1 MQSEPEPTET
11 ATADAVADVTAAI
24 VEVQPGVAAVFGEA
38 PTGLGL
44 ERIDLDLIDIGLAPA
59 SERAEVANY
68 LSMVGNA
75 ATAGGNLGT
84 ALASVQGLYKISDA
98 TRALLGSGGTLAVKD
113 GANLGTVFMNGHI
126 AAQARFIPV
135 TGVNVAQTA
144 AAVGPALAMIALQM
158 TLNEVSTLVA
168 TNLALTSQVLVT
180 VRHEQWA
187 ELTGLVTTID
197 KAVSRAREL
206 QTVTASEWDKVA
218 DKDTVLRKQ
227 RELYRENVKLH
238 VAQIESL
245 GSRARRDY
253 LETNAKAIAFDTHA
267 LLPALTAWA
276 VYPALLGA
284 RARALGAHDPAEA
297 RLADVI
303 SRETYDEFNEA
314 ITETK
319 SLVAALTRELR
330 ILSEQQART
339 RMAITKGQ
347 KDSRAVRATSAELL
361 AAIEPLADV
370 LHPARAPLTIPAFVA
385 APEAIDVDPYLRILR
400 WLLDEEE
407 SLRTVAFPHERGPLD
422 EVKAVGQKIGSRV
435 VGLDTETWST
445 FVAVTD
451 QRILIAKPSTFLH
464 EASIAT
470 AVPLNE
476 IRYVRASTR
485 REEGRSTIDLITRDE
500 NISWSFDP
508 AIDDDHVDA
517 LAAALAAS
525 MSIPDSERAALI
537 DRSPLQLSLDSPT
550 PET

>member
-1 MQSEPEPTET
+1 VRDEPESTEST
-11 ATADAVADVTAAI
+11 TADALEDVTAAI
-24 VEVQPGVAAVFGEA
+24 VEVQPGVAAVFGEV

-44 ERIDLDLIDIGLAPA
+44 DPIDLDLIDIGLVPA

-75 ATAGGNLGT
+75 ATVGGNLSA

-98 TRALLGSGGTLAVKD
+98 TRALLANGGALAVKD
-113 GANLGTVFMNGHI
+113 GANLGTVFMNGHV

-168 TNLALTSQVLVT
+168 TNLALTSQVLTT

-197 KAVSRAREL
+197 NAVSRAREL
-206 QTVTASEWDKVA
+206 QAVTASEWDKIA
-218 DKDTVLRKQ
+218 DKDTDLRKQ
-227 RELYRENVKLH
+227 RELYRKNVKAH
-238 VAQIESL
+238 VTQIESL
-245 GSRARRDY
+245 GSHARREY
-253 LETNAKAIAFDTHA
+253 LDTNAKAIVFDTHA
-267 LLPALTAWA
+267 LLSALKAWA
-276 VYPALLGA
+276 GYQALHAA

-314 ITETK
+314 LAETG

-330 ILSEQQART
+330 ILSEQQGPT
-339 RMAITKGQ
+339 RMAITKAQ
-347 KDSRAVRATSAELL
+347 KDARAVRATSAQLL
-361 AAIEPLADV
+361 SVIEPLADA
-370 LHPARAPLTIPAFVA
+370 LHPARTPLTIPAVVA
-385 APEAIDVDPYLRILR
+385 APETIDIDPYLRILR
-400 WLLDEEE
+400 WSLDEDEN
-407 SLRTVAFPHERGPLD
+407 LRTIAFPYERGPLD
-422 EVKAVGQKIGSRV
+422 EVKAVGQKIGSKV
-435 VGLDTETWST
+435 AGLDTETWST

-451 QRILIAKPSTFLH
+451 QRVLIAKPSTFLH
-464 EASIAT
+464 EASVAT
-470 AVPLNE
+470 AVPLDE

-485 REEGRSTIDLITRDE
+485 RGDGRSTIDLITRDE

-517 LAAALAAS
+517 LAAGLASS
-525 MSIPDSERAALI
+525 MSVPDSERASLI
-537 DRSPLQLSLDSPT
+537 ERSPLQLSLETPT
-550 PET
+550 PRT